1 MYSEARDKKLLGN
14 LVSLA
19 GTAKKVDFKRL

>member
-19 GTAKKVDFKRL
+19 GTAKKSRF